1 MKIKTSSSIFPPQIA
16 GTVVKYE
23 LVLLDE
29 VKNFGNFPDVCHYL
43 SH

>member
-1 MKIKTSSSIFPPQIA
+1 MA

-29 VKNFGNFPDVCHYL
+29 VNSFGSFPDVCSIL